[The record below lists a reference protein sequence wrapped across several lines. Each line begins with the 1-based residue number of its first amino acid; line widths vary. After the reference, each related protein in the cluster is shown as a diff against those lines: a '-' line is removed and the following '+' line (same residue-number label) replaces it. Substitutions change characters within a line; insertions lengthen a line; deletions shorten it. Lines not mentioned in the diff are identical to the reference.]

1 MGLNYKMKKLKYKK
15 NYLDMKFHSKTC
27 RSLSMG
33 NTSQQ
38 AIYHPEFETREM
50 NLGLK
55 IANEG
60 CSFYVHT
67 VRPLILNPL

>member
-1 MGLNYKMKKLKYKK
+1 VGLNYKRKNLKYQKKLSGYEIS
-15 NYLDMKFHSKTC
+15 FQTC
-27 RSLSMG
+27 RSRSIG

-55 IANEG
+55 KNSE
-60 CSFYVHT
+60 
-67 VRPLILNPL
+67 